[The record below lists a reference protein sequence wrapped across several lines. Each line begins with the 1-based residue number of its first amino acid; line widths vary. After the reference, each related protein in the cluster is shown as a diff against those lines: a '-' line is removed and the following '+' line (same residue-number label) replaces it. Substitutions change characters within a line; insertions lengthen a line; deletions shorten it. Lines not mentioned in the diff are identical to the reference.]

1 MTKKGF
7 WTLRY
12 TLLNAAYFAAF
23 CTIHAYAAF
32 SVLLIGTIVY
42 AARVAIAIFAM
53 KKMPHYVTE
62 GK

>member
-1 MTKKGF
+1 MIVTRQIMTKKGF
-7 WTLRY
+7 WTFRY

-23 CTIHAYAAF
+23 CTIHAYA
-32 SVLLIGTIVY
+32 VG
-42 AARVAIAIFAM
+42 VAIAIFAM

>member
-7 WTLRY
+7 WTFRY

-23 CTIHAYAAF
+23 CTIHAYA
-32 SVLLIGTIVY
+32 VG
-42 AARVAIAIFAM
+42 VAIAIFAM